1 MTKSRHG
8 ASFAAY
14 CLEKVDNK
22 GQRAIRQK
30 NVSVGMKEKAT
41 GDEEIYISREQKN
54 VGGDTME
61 IIARYKSEP
70 FGEGLELVRERNGSQ
85 SENK

>member
-1 MTKSRHG
+1 
-8 ASFAAY
+8 
-14 CLEKVDNK
+14 
-22 GQRAIRQK
+22 
-30 NVSVGMKEKAT
+30 
-41 GDEEIYISREQKN
+41 
-54 VGGDTME
+54 ME